1 MIAWLLCAALAAA
14 PAAPDAGALPPWTKV
29 ADGRVQVFSRRAPG
43 VRVAELK
50 AQMIMAVTP
59 LEVRAVLLDDD
70 YTRREPYVGEYKTVA
85 QLGPSEWIH
94 YTRLAL
100 PVVSDRD
107 YFIDI
112 TRVHD
117 LAPDGSGE
125 YLTTW
130 VPWAVKQPEKSG
142 VVRVTTNSGHW
153 LVKATPD
160 GAHAFVEY
168 YLSFD
173 SGGWLPAWVVNRGN
187 KSVLPDVLNA
197 LEKEALRRR
206 AAQADA
212 KAQAKK

>member
-1 MIAWLLCAALAAA
+1 MIAWLLCAALASA
-14 PAAPDAGALPPWTKV
+14 PVQPDAGAPPPWKKV

-70 YTRREPYVGEYKTVA
+70 YTRHAPYVGEYTVVKT
-85 QLGPSEWIH
+85 LKPNEWIH

-107 YFIDI
+107 YYIDI
-112 TRVHD
+112 TRVRD
-117 LAPDGSGE
+117 LAPDGTGE
-125 YLTTW
+125 YLATW
-130 VPWAVKQPEKSG
+130 VPWSAPQPEKDG

-187 KSVLPDVLNA
+187 KSVLPDVLGA

-206 AAQADA
+206 AGRAE
-212 KAQAKK
+212 AKK